1 LTKRPT
7 LCVGG
12 DASGARSSSSS
23 VEDDDARATVRDAAR
38 ARVDARRARDRDEDV
53 VGARVGGRGAR
64 TTMARRAVASSRR
77 HSVTRK
83 ITKDASIHRHRAFAR
98 AVRARVRI
106 ARVRVDGA
114 GGDARDDA
122 RRDDGGGINVPTDD
136 DDE

>member
-1 LTKRPT
+1 MGFSPNATMLPSHGIGEGT
-7 LCVGG
+7 CGG
-12 DASGARSSSSS
+12 ACQA
-23 VEDDDARATVRDAAR
+23 
-38 ARVDARRARDRDEDV
+38 
-53 VGARVGGRGAR
+53 
-64 TTMARRAVASSRR
+64 
-77 HSVTRK
+77 TRK
-83 ITKDASIHRHRAFAR
+83 HSFVQEGCGERGPFAR